1 MASPLTFRLDAKTR
15 QRIARLA
22 QHKRVSTSEVIRQA
36 VAAWADR
43 EEPNASPYEAMR
55 DLIGVVRGGDARR
68 SEKTGRRFAAL
79 LKSRRRRP

>member
-22 QHKRVSTSEVIRQA
+22 RHKRMSTSEVIRQA

-43 EEPNASPYEAMR
+43 
-55 DLIGVVRGGDARR
+55 L
-68 SEKTGRRFAAL
+68 
-79 LKSRRRRP
+79 